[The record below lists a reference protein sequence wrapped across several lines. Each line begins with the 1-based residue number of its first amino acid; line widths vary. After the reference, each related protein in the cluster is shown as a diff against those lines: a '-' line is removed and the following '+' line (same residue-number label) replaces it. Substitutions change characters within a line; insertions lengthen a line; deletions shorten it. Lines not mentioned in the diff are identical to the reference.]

1 MVLAL
6 EAGHQVRAVIR
17 NMDQAEKLQTH
28 QGVRAHSSQLEF
40 FPVSDLTRPSEFD
53 IILKDV
59 TGVLHLASPLAV
71 EVDSTFVVNL
81 EKRHTD

>member
-28 QGVRAHSSQLEF
+28 QGIRAHSSQLEF
-40 FPVSDLTRPSEFD
+40 FSVSDLTRSSEFD
-53 IILKDV
+53 NILKDV

-71 EVDSTFVVNL
+71 EVGRTFLVDAENG
-81 EKRHTD
+81 RTN